1 MTLEQEQKQEQE
13 QEHAALRESVAAFF
27 STGADWGRLTGELG
41 LTALAIG
48 EDHGGFGASLVEV
61 GIVLEEAGAAL
72 LHSPL
77 LSTTVAALALD
88 PDLPAAASLL
98 PALAAGDL
106 IGAVALDGSCTA
118 RPDGDGFVLD
128 GSFAHVL
135 DAESAGVVI
144 VSDGTALY
152 AVTDPE
158 IRPQP
163 TLDQTRGQGTLVL
176 WEAPGRLVA
185 RDAARAQD
193 LLHAALAAES
203 VGVARASLRVTV
215 EHLRTREQFGVP
227 LATFQALRHRVA
239 DLHVHLEQAVS
250 SVWYALR
257 AAGTSEFATAAPLA
271 KLIATEA
278 AWTVTRASIQLLGGI
293 GFTWEHD
300 AHRYLK
306 RATANRLLAGDP
318 VALRRLLLSRAGL

>member
-1 MTLEQEQKQEQE
+1 MNP
-13 QEHAALRESVAAFF
+13 EHAALRDSVAACFR
-27 STGADWGRLTGELG
+27 TGAGWDRLTGELG
-41 LTALAIG
+41 LTALAVA
-48 EDHGGFGASLVEV
+48 EEHGGFGATLVEV

-72 LHSPL
+72 LVSPL
-77 LSTTVAALALD
+77 LATTVAALALE
-88 PDLPAAASLL
+88 PDLPAAAELL
-98 PALAAGDL
+98 PALASGDL
-106 IGAVALDGSCTA
+106 VGAVALDGTCTA
-118 RPDGDGFVLD
+118 RPDGDAYVLD

-135 DAESAGVVI
+135 DADTAGVVI

-152 AVTDPE
+152 AVTDPD

-176 WEAPGRLVA
+176 WQAPARLVA
-185 RDAARAQD
+185 RDAGRAHD

-203 VGVARASLRVTV
+203 VGVARASLRGIA
-215 EHLRTREQFGVP
+215 EHLRTRTQFGVP

-239 DLHVHLEQAVS
+239 DLHVAVEQAQS

-257 AAGTSEFATAAPLA
+257 AFGTAEFATAAPLA

-318 VALRRLLLSRAGL
+318 TSLRRLLLTRAEL

>member
-1 MTLEQEQKQEQE
+1 MNP
-13 QEHAALRESVAAFF
+13 EHAALRSSVADFF
-27 STGADWGRLTGELG
+27 TTGADWSRLTGELG

-48 EDHGGFGASLVEV
+48 EEHGGFGASLVEV

-72 LHSPL
+72 LTSPL

-88 PDLPAAASLL
+88 PALPAAADLL

-106 IGAVALDGSCTA
+106 IGTVALDGTCTA
-118 RPDGDGFVLD
+118 RPSGDAFVLD

-135 DAESAGVVI
+135 DAASAGVVM
-144 VSDGTALY
+144 VSDGTALF
-152 AVTDPE
+152 AVTDPDV
-158 IRPQP
+158 RPQP

-176 WEAPGRLVA
+176 WQAPGRLVSHHPSHA
-185 RDAARAQD
+185 RD

-203 VGVARASLRVTV
+203 VGVARAALQLTV
-215 EHLRTREQFGVP
+215 EHLRTRSQFGVP

-239 DLHVHLEQAVS
+239 DLHVQLEQAVS
-250 SVWYALR
+250 SVWFALR
-257 AAGTSEFATAAPLA
+257 AAGTPEFATAAPLA
-271 KLIATEA
+271 KLIAAEA
-278 AWTVTRASIQLLGGI
+278 AYTVTRASIQLLGGI

-306 RATANRLLAGDP
+306 RATANRLLADDP
-318 VALRRLLLSRAGL
+318 VTLRRLLLARADL

>member
-1 MTLEQEQKQEQE
+1 MNDEQ
-13 QEHAALRESVAAFF
+13 AALRDSVAAFF
-27 STGADWGRLTGELG
+27 GTGAEWSRLTGELG

-48 EDHGGFGASLVEV
+48 EEHGGFGATLAEV

-72 LHSPL
+72 LTSPL
-77 LSTTVAALALD
+77 LATTVAGLALD
-88 PDLPAAASLL
+88 PSLPAAAALL

-106 IGAVALDGSCTA
+106 IGAVALDGTCTA
-118 RPDGDGFVLD
+118 RPDGDAFVLD

-135 DAESAGVVI
+135 DASQAGVVL
-144 VSDGTALY
+144 VSDGSALY
-152 AVTDPE
+152 AVTDPD
-158 IRPQP
+158 IRSQP
-163 TLDQTRGQGTLVL
+163 TLDQTRDQGTLVL
-176 WEAPGRLVA
+176 WQSPGRLVS
-185 RDAARAQD
+185 RDAAYAGD

-203 VGVARASLRVTV
+203 VGVARASLRLTV

-239 DLHVHLEQAVS
+239 DLHVQLEQAMS
-250 SVWYALR
+250 SVWYAMR
-257 AAGTSEFATAAPLA
+257 AHGTPSFATAAPLA
-271 KLIATEA
+271 KLIACEA

-318 VALRRLLLSRAGL
+318 VTLRRLLLARADL

>member
-1 MTLEQEQKQEQE
+1 MTDQPSTMDA
-13 QEHAALRESVAAFF
+13 EHAALRDSVAAFF
-27 STGADWGRLTGELG
+27 GTGAKWDRLTGELG

-48 EDHGGFGASLVEV
+48 EEHGGFGASLVEL

-72 LHSPL
+72 LTLPL

-88 PDLPAAASLL
+88 PALPDAAALL

-106 IGAVALDGSCTA
+106 VGTLALDGDCTA
-118 RPDGDGFVLD
+118 RPDRDGYVLD

-135 DAESAGVVI
+135 DADAAGVVL

-152 AVTDPE
+152 AVTDPAV
-158 IRPQP
+158 RPQP

-176 WEAPGRLVA
+176 WQTPGRLVSRDPAHA
-185 RDAARAQD
+185 RD
-193 LLHAALAAES
+193 LLHVALAAES
-203 VGVARASLRVTV
+203 VGVARASLRLTA
-215 EHLRTREQFGVP
+215 EHLRTRSQFGVP

-239 DLHVHLEQAVS
+239 DLHVQLEQAVS

-257 AAGTSEFATAAPLA
+257 AAGTPDFPTAAPLA

-306 RATANRLLAGDP
+306 RATTNRLLADDP
-318 VALRRLLLSRAGL
+318 VTLRRLLLTRAGL

>member
-1 MTLEQEQKQEQE
+1 MTDQPSTMDA
-13 QEHAALRESVAAFF
+13 EHAALRDSVAAFF
-27 STGADWGRLTGELG
+27 GTGAAWDRLTGELG

-48 EDHGGFGASLVEV
+48 EEHGGFGASLVEL

-72 LHSPL
+72 LTQPL

-88 PDLPAAASLL
+88 PDLPDAAALL

-106 IGAVALDGSCTA
+106 VGTLALDGECTA

-135 DAESAGVVI
+135 DAAAAGVVL

-152 AVTDPE
+152 AVADPDV
-158 IRPQP
+158 RPQP

-176 WEAPGRLVA
+176 WQAPGRLVS
-185 RDAARAQD
+185 RDAAHARD

-203 VGVARASLRVTV
+203 VGVARAALRATV

-239 DLHVHLEQAVS
+239 DLHVCLEQAVS
-250 SVWYALR
+250 CVWFALR
-257 AAGTSEFATAAPLA
+257 AAGTPEFRTAAPLA

-318 VALRRLLLSRAGL
+318 VTLRRLLLSRADL

>member
-1 MTLEQEQKQEQE
+1 MNDAPSTLDA
-13 QEHAALRESVAAFF
+13 EHAALRDSAAAFF
-27 STGADWGRLTGELG
+27 AAGGDWARLTGELG

-48 EDHGGFGASLVEV
+48 EQHGGFGASLVEL

-72 LHSPL
+72 RHPAL

-88 PDLPAAASLL
+88 PALPDAAALL

-106 IGAVALDGSCTA
+106 IGTLALEGACTA

-128 GSFAHVL
+128 GSFAHVM
-135 DAESAGVVI
+135 DAASAGVVL
-144 VSDGTALY
+144 VSDGTSLY
-152 AVTDPE
+152 AVTDPDV
-158 IRPQP
+158 RPQP

-176 WEAPGRLVA
+176 WQAPGRLVSRHA
-185 RDAARAQD
+185 GHAQD

-203 VGVARASLRVTV
+203 VGVARASLRITV
-215 EHLRTREQFGVP
+215 EHLRTRSQFGVP

-239 DLHVHLEQAVS
+239 DLHVQLEQAVS
-250 SVWYALR
+250 CVWFALR
-257 AAGTSEFATAAPLA
+257 AAGTPDFPTAAPLA
-271 KLIATEA
+271 KLVATEA
-278 AWTVTRASIQLLGGI
+278 AWSVTRASIQLLGGI

-318 VALRRLLLSRAGL
+318 VTLRRLLLARADL